1 MLNSYAEYILEYL
14 SDKMLVTT
22 VMFWV
27 AIAIAVTS
35 IVCFILAPIYSKG
48 KHDGVKILAQ
58 IISIIDFVGG
68 IGSMLVFVVV
78 SVLSLLTSA
87 GAFADASLSVQET
100 LLAILLTPI
109 RFGMPIDSFASGD
122 LSAGTVILFYGL
134 YFGVA
139 GLLGIIAFVVSSS
152 ARCKYNGANGKIRGA
167 AVPQGMP
174 QYNPYQPYGQPNIQQ
189 GYPQQYGQNAQQ
201 GYPQQ
206 YQQNVPQGYPQQYQ
220 QNAQQGYPQQYQQNV
235 QQGYPQQYQQNAQYQ
250 STSGETTVLTPEML
264 AHPVAPVP
272 VMNSQPVP
280 GYAEPAPEVAQQ
292 ETPVEPAP
300 EVAQQEMLVDPAPE
314 VAQQETPV
322 EPAPEVAQQE
332 TPVEPV
338 PEVAQ
343 QETPVEPAPEVA
355 QQEMSVEPAPEVA
368 QQEMPVEPAPEVA
381 QQEVSVKLAPEV
393 AQQETPVE
401 PVPEVAQQEMSV
413 EPANETTQPGI
424 SAEPEPAGFCV
435 NCGNALSQ
443 GAIFCSN
450 CGYRVNNAPAAFCTG
465 CGAKLPDGA
474 LFCTTCGKK
483 RDM

>member
-1 MLNSYAEYILEYL
+1 MLNSHTEYILEYL

-35 IVCFILAPIYSKG
+35 IVCFVLAPIYSKG
-48 KHDGVKILAQ
+48 KHAGVKILAQ

-68 IGSMLVFVVV
+68 IGSILVFFVV

-87 GAFADASLSVQET
+87 GAFADASFSVQET

-109 RFGMPIDSFASGD
+109 RFGMPLDSFASGD
-122 LSAGTVILFYGL
+122 LSAGMIILFYGL

-139 GLLGIIAFVVSSS
+139 GLLGIIAFVVNSS
-152 ARCKYNGANGKIRGA
+152 ARGKYNGANGKIRGA
-167 AVPQGMP
+167 AVPQGVP

-206 YQQNVPQGYPQQYQ
+206 YQQNVPQGYPQQYR
-220 QNAQQGYPQQYQQNV
+220 QNA

-280 GYAEPAPEVAQQ
+280 GYAESVPEVAQQ
-292 ETPVEPAP
+292 EASAEPVSEFAQQEASAEPAPEAAQQEAFAEPVSEAAQQEAFTEPAPEAAQQEAFAEPVP
-300 EVAQQEMLVDPAPE
+300 EVAQQEAFTEPVSE
-314 VAQQETPV
+314 VAQQETSAEPV
-322 EPAPEVAQQE
+322 PEVARQE
-332 TPVEPV
+332 TSAEPV

-343 QETPVEPAPEVA
+343 QETFTEPTNET
-355 QQEMSVEPAPEVA
+355 
-368 QQEMPVEPAPEVA
+368 
-381 QQEVSVKLAPEV
+381 
-393 AQQETPVE
+393 AQQETPVK
-401 PVPEVAQQEMSV
+401 
-413 EPANETTQPGI
+413 PANETTQPGTP
-424 SAEPEPAGFCV
+424 AEPEPAGFCV

-483 RDM
+483 RNI

>member
-1 MLNSYAEYILEYL
+1 MLNSHTEYILEYL

-35 IVCFILAPIYSKG
+35 IVCFVLAPIYSKG

-68 IGSMLVFVVV
+68 IGSILVFVVV

-87 GAFADASLSVQET
+87 GAFADASFSVQET

-109 RFGMPIDSFASGD
+109 RFGMPLDSFASGD
-122 LSAGTVILFYGL
+122 LSAGMIILFYGL

-152 ARCKYNGANGKIRGA
+152 ARGKYNGANGKIRGA

-174 QYNPYQPYGQPNIQQ
+174 QYNLYQPYGQPNIQQ
-189 GYPQQYGQNAQQ
+189 GYPQQYG
-201 GYPQQ
+201 
-206 YQQNVPQGYPQQYQ
+206 

-272 VMNSQPVP
+272 VMNSQPVL
-280 GYAEPAPEVAQQ
+280 GYAESVPEAAQQEASAEPVSEVAQQEAFTEPVSEAAQQEAFTEPVPEVAQQEASAEPAPEVAQQ
-292 ETPVEPAP
+292 EAFTEPAP
-300 EVAQQEMLVDPAPE
+300 EVAQQEAF
-314 VAQQETPV
+314 T
-322 EPAPEVAQQE
+322 
-332 TPVEPV
+332 EPV

-343 QETPVEPAPEVA
+343 QEAFTEPTNET
-355 QQEMSVEPAPEVA
+355 
-368 QQEMPVEPAPEVA
+368 
-381 QQEVSVKLAPEV
+381 
-393 AQQETPVE
+393 AQQETPVK
-401 PVPEVAQQEMSV
+401 
-413 EPANETTQPGI
+413 PANETTQPGTP
-424 SAEPEPAGFCV
+424 AEPEPAGFCV

-483 RDM
+483 RNI

>member
-1 MLNSYAEYILEYL
+1 MLNSHTEYILEYL

-22 VMFWV
+22 VMFWA

-35 IVCFILAPIYSKG
+35 IVCFVLAPIYSKG
-48 KHDGVKILAQ
+48 KHDGVRILTQ

-68 IGSMLVFVVV
+68 IGSILVFVVV

-87 GAFADASLSVQET
+87 GAFADASFSVQET

-109 RFGMPIDSFASGD
+109 RFGMPLDSFDSGD
-122 LSAGTVILFYGL
+122 LSAGMIILFYGL

-139 GLLGIIAFVVSSS
+139 GLLGIIAFVVNSS
-152 ARCKYNGANGKIRGA
+152 ARGKYNGANGKIRGA
-167 AVPQGMP
+167 AVPQGVP

-189 GYPQQYGQNAQQ
+189 YGQNVPQ

-206 YQQNVPQGYPQQYQ
+206 YQQNVPQGYPQQYR
-220 QNAQQGYPQQYQQNV
+220 
-235 QQGYPQQYQQNAQYQ
+235 QNAQYQ

-264 AHPVAPVP
+264 AHPVASVP

-280 GYAEPAPEVAQQ
+280 GYAESVPEVAQQ
-292 ETPVEPAP
+292 EASAEPVSEFAQQEASAEPAP
-300 EVAQQEMLVDPAPE
+300 EAAQQEASAEPVPE
-314 VAQQETPV
+314 VARQETS
-322 EPAPEVAQQE
+322 A
-332 TPVEPV
+332 EPV

-343 QETPVEPAPEVA
+343 QETFTEPTNET
-355 QQEMSVEPAPEVA
+355 
-368 QQEMPVEPAPEVA
+368 
-381 QQEVSVKLAPEV
+381 
-393 AQQETPVE
+393 AQQETPVK
-401 PVPEVAQQEMSV
+401 
-413 EPANETTQPGI
+413 PANETTQPGTP
-424 SAEPEPAGFCV
+424 AEPEPAGFCV

-483 RDM
+483 RNM

>member
-1 MLNSYAEYILEYL
+1 MLNSHTEYILEYL

-22 VMFWV
+22 VMFWA

-35 IVCFILAPIYSKG
+35 IVCFVLAPIYSKG
-48 KHDGVKILAQ
+48 KHAGVKILAQ

-68 IGSMLVFVVV
+68 IGSILVFFVV

-87 GAFADASLSVQET
+87 GAFADASFSVQET

-109 RFGMPIDSFASGD
+109 RFGMPLDSFASGD
-122 LSAGTVILFYGL
+122 LSAGMIILFYGL

-139 GLLGIIAFVVSSS
+139 GLLGIIAFVVNSS
-152 ARCKYNGANGKIRGA
+152 ARGKYNGANGKIRGA
-167 AVPQGMP
+167 AVPQGVP

-189 GYPQQYGQNAQQ
+189 YGQNVQQ

-206 YQQNVPQGYPQQYQ
+206 YR
-220 QNAQQGYPQQYQQNV
+220 QNA

-280 GYAEPAPEVAQQ
+280 GYAESVPEVAQQ
-292 ETPVEPAP
+292 EAFTEPVPEAAQQEASAEPVSEFAQQEASAEPAP
-300 EVAQQEMLVDPAPE
+300 EAAQQEASAEPVPE
-314 VAQQETPV
+314 VARQETS
-322 EPAPEVAQQE
+322 A
-332 TPVEPV
+332 EPV

-343 QETPVEPAPEVA
+343 QETFTEPTNET
-355 QQEMSVEPAPEVA
+355 
-368 QQEMPVEPAPEVA
+368 
-381 QQEVSVKLAPEV
+381 
-393 AQQETPVE
+393 AQQETPVK
-401 PVPEVAQQEMSV
+401 
-413 EPANETTQPGI
+413 PANETTQPGTP
-424 SAEPEPAGFCV
+424 AEPEPAGFCV

-483 RDM
+483 RNM

>member
-1 MLNSYAEYILEYL
+1 MLNSHTEYILEYL

-35 IVCFILAPIYSKG
+35 IVCFVLAPIYSKG
-48 KHDGVKILAQ
+48 KHAGVKILAQ

-68 IGSMLVFVVV
+68 IGSILVFIVV

-87 GAFADASLSVQET
+87 GAFADASFSVQET

-122 LSAGTVILFYGL
+122 LSAGTIILFYGL

-152 ARCKYNGANGKIRGA
+152 ARGKYNGANGKIRGA
-167 AVPQGMP
+167 AVPQGVP

-189 GYPQQYGQNAQQ
+189 YG
-201 GYPQQ
+201 
-206 YQQNVPQGYPQQYQ
+206 QNVPQGYPQQYQ
-220 QNAQQGYPQQYQQNV
+220 QNAP
-235 QQGYPQQYQQNAQYQ
+235 QGYPQQYQQNAQYQ

-264 AHPVAPVP
+264 AQPVAPVP
-272 VMNSQPVP
+272 VMNSQPVS
-280 GYAEPAPEVAQQ
+280 GYAEPASEVTQQEMSTEPANETAQQETFTEPANETAQQEAFTEPAPEVAQQ
-292 ETPVEPAP
+292 EASAEPVP
-300 EVAQQEMLVDPAPE
+300 EVAQREAS
-314 VAQQETPV
+314 A
-322 EPAPEVAQQE
+322 
-332 TPVEPV
+332 EPV

-343 QETPVEPAPEVA
+343 QEAFTEPTNET
-355 QQEMSVEPAPEVA
+355 A
-368 QQEMPVEPAPEVA
+368 QQEMPV
-381 QQEVSVKLAPEV
+381 K
-393 AQQETPVE
+393 
-401 PVPEVAQQEMSV
+401 
-413 EPANETTQPGI
+413 PANETTQPGTP
-424 SAEPEPAGFCV
+424 SEPEPAGFCV

-483 RDM
+483 RNI

>member
-1 MLNSYAEYILEYL
+1 MLNSHTEYILEYL

-22 VMFWV
+22 VMFWA

-35 IVCFILAPIYSKG
+35 IVCFVLAPIYSKG
-48 KHDGVKILAQ
+48 KHAGVKILAQ

-68 IGSMLVFVVV
+68 IGSILVFFVV

-87 GAFADASLSVQET
+87 GAFADASFSVQET

-109 RFGMPIDSFASGD
+109 RFGMPLDSFASGD
-122 LSAGTVILFYGL
+122 LSAGMIILFYGL

-139 GLLGIIAFVVSSS
+139 GLLGIIAFVVNSS
-152 ARCKYNGANGKIRGA
+152 ARGKYNGANGKIRGA
-167 AVPQGMP
+167 AVPQGVP

-189 GYPQQYGQNAQQ
+189 YGQNVQQ

-206 YQQNVPQGYPQQYQ
+206 YR
-220 QNAQQGYPQQYQQNV
+220 QNA

-280 GYAEPAPEVAQQ
+280 GYAESVPEVAQQ
-292 ETPVEPAP
+292 EAFTEPVP
-300 EVAQQEMLVDPAPE
+300 EVAQQEASAEPVSE
-314 VAQQETPV
+314 FAQQEASA
-322 EPAPEVAQQE
+322 EPAPEAAQQE
-332 TPVEPV
+332 AFAEPVSEAAQQEAFTEPAPEAAQQEAFAEPV

-343 QETPVEPAPEVA
+343 QETFTEPTNET
-355 QQEMSVEPAPEVA
+355 
-368 QQEMPVEPAPEVA
+368 
-381 QQEVSVKLAPEV
+381 
-393 AQQETPVE
+393 AQQETPVK
-401 PVPEVAQQEMSV
+401 
-413 EPANETTQPGI
+413 PANETTQPGTP
-424 SAEPEPAGFCV
+424 AEPEPAGFCV

-483 RDM
+483 RNI

>member
-1 MLNSYAEYILEYL
+1 MLNSHTEYILEYL

-35 IVCFILAPIYSKG
+35 IVCFVLAPIYSKG
-48 KHDGVKILAQ
+48 KHAGVKILAQ

-68 IGSMLVFVVV
+68 IGSILVFVVV

-87 GAFADASLSVQET
+87 GAFADASFSVQET

-109 RFGMPIDSFASGD
+109 RFGMPLDSFASGD
-122 LSAGTVILFYGL
+122 LSAGMIILFYGL

-139 GLLGIIAFVVSSS
+139 GLLGIIAFVVNSS
-152 ARCKYNGANGKIRGA
+152 ARGKYNGANGKIRGA
-167 AVPQGMP
+167 AVPQGVP

-189 GYPQQYGQNAQQ
+189 YGKNVPQ

-206 YQQNVPQGYPQQYQ
+206 YQQNVPQGYPQQYR
-220 QNAQQGYPQQYQQNV
+220 QNA

-280 GYAEPAPEVAQQ
+280 GYAEPVPEVEQQEAFTEPAPEAAQQ
-292 ETPVEPAP
+292 EASAEPAP
-300 EVAQQEMLVDPAPE
+300 EVAQQEAF
-314 VAQQETPV
+314 T

-332 TPVEPV
+332 AFT
-338 PEVAQ
+338 
-343 QETPVEPAPEVA
+343 EPAPEVA
-355 QQEMSVEPAPEVA
+355 QQEASAEPTNETA
-368 QQEMPVEPAPEVA
+368 QQEMPV
-381 QQEVSVKLAPEV
+381 K
-393 AQQETPVE
+393 
-401 PVPEVAQQEMSV
+401 
-413 EPANETTQPGI
+413 PANETTQPGTP
-424 SAEPEPAGFCV
+424 AEPEPAGFCV

-483 RDM
+483 RNM

>member
-1 MLNSYAEYILEYL
+1 MLNSHTEYILEYL

-22 VMFWV
+22 VMFWA

-35 IVCFILAPIYSKG
+35 IVCFFLAPIYSKG

-68 IGSMLVFVVV
+68 IGSILVFVVV

-87 GAFADASLSVQET
+87 GAFADASFSVQET

-109 RFGMPIDSFASGD
+109 RFGMPLDSFASGD
-122 LSAGTVILFYGL
+122 LSAGMIILFYGL

-139 GLLGIIAFVVSSS
+139 GLLGIIAFVVNSS
-152 ARCKYNGANGKIRGA
+152 ARGKYNGANGKIRGA
-167 AVPQGMP
+167 AVPQGVP

-189 GYPQQYGQNAQQ
+189 YGKNVPQ

-206 YQQNVPQGYPQQYQ
+206 YQQNVPQGYPQQYR
-220 QNAQQGYPQQYQQNV
+220 QNA

-280 GYAEPAPEVAQQ
+280 GYAESVPEAAQQEASAEPVSEVAQQ
-292 ETPVEPAP
+292 EASAEPVP
-300 EVAQQEMLVDPAPE
+300 EVV
-314 VAQQETPV
+314 QQETPV
-322 EPAPEVAQQE
+322 
-332 TPVEPV
+332 
-338 PEVAQ
+338 
-343 QETPVEPAPEVA
+343 
-355 QQEMSVEPAPEVA
+355 
-368 QQEMPVEPAPEVA
+368 
-381 QQEVSVKLAPEV
+381 K
-393 AQQETPVE
+393 
-401 PVPEVAQQEMSV
+401 
-413 EPANETTQPGI
+413 PANETTQPGTP
-424 SAEPEPAGFCV
+424 AEPEPAGFCV

-483 RDM
+483 RNM

>member
-1 MLNSYAEYILEYL
+1 MLNSHTEYILEYL

-35 IVCFILAPIYSKG
+35 IVCFVLAPIYSKG
-48 KHDGVKILAQ
+48 KHAGVKILAQ

-68 IGSMLVFVVV
+68 IGSILVFVVV

-87 GAFADASLSVQET
+87 GAFADASFSVQET

-109 RFGMPIDSFASGD
+109 RFGMPLDSFASGD
-122 LSAGTVILFYGL
+122 LSAGMIILFYGL

-139 GLLGIIAFVVSSS
+139 GLLGIIAFVVNSS
-152 ARCKYNGANGKIRGA
+152 ARGKYNGANGKIRGA
-167 AVPQGMP
+167 AVPQGVP

-189 GYPQQYGQNAQQ
+189 YGQNVPQGYPQQYGQNVPQ

-206 YQQNVPQGYPQQYQ
+206 YQQNVPQGYPQQYR
-220 QNAQQGYPQQYQQNV
+220 QNA

-280 GYAEPAPEVAQQ
+280 GYAESVPEVAQQ
-292 ETPVEPAP
+292 EASAEPVP
-300 EVAQQEMLVDPAPE
+300 EVAQQEASVEPVPE
-314 VAQQETPV
+314 VAQQEASAEPV
-322 EPAPEVAQQE
+322 PEVAQQEAFTEPVPEVAKQEASAEPAPEVAQQE
-332 TPVEPV
+332 TSAEPV
-338 PEVAQ
+338 PEVVQ
-343 QETPVEPAPEVA
+343 QETPVK
-355 QQEMSVEPAPEVA
+355 S
-368 QQEMPVEPAPEVA
+368 
-381 QQEVSVKLAPEV
+381 
-393 AQQETPVE
+393 
-401 PVPEVAQQEMSV
+401 
-413 EPANETTQPGI
+413 ANETTQPGTP
-424 SAEPEPAGFCV
+424 SEPEPAGFCV

-483 RDM
+483 RNM

>member
-1 MLNSYAEYILEYL
+1 MLNSHTEYILEYL

-35 IVCFILAPIYSKG
+35 IVCFVLAPIYSKG

-68 IGSMLVFVVV
+68 IGSILVFVVV

-87 GAFADASLSVQET
+87 GAFADASFSVQET

-109 RFGMPIDSFASGD
+109 RFGMPLDSFASGD
-122 LSAGTVILFYGL
+122 LSAGMIILFYGL

-152 ARCKYNGANGKIRGA
+152 ARGKYNGANGKIRGA

-174 QYNPYQPYGQPNIQQ
+174 QYNLYQPYGQPNIQQ
-189 GYPQQYGQNAQQ
+189 GYPQQYG
-201 GYPQQ
+201 
-206 YQQNVPQGYPQQYQ
+206 

-272 VMNSQPVP
+272 VMNSQPVL
-280 GYAEPAPEVAQQ
+280 GYAESVPEAAQQEASAEPVSEVAQQEAFTEPAPEVAQQ
-292 ETPVEPAP
+292 EAFT
-300 EVAQQEMLVDPAPE
+300 
-314 VAQQETPV
+314 
-322 EPAPEVAQQE
+322 
-332 TPVEPV
+332 EPV

-343 QETPVEPAPEVA
+343 QEAFTEPTNET
-355 QQEMSVEPAPEVA
+355 
-368 QQEMPVEPAPEVA
+368 
-381 QQEVSVKLAPEV
+381 
-393 AQQETPVE
+393 AQQETPVK
-401 PVPEVAQQEMSV
+401 
-413 EPANETTQPGI
+413 PANETTQPGTP
-424 SAEPEPAGFCV
+424 AEPEPAGFCV

-483 RDM
+483 RNI

>member
-1 MLNSYAEYILEYL
+1 MLNSHTEYILEYL

-22 VMFWV
+22 VMFWA

-35 IVCFILAPIYSKG
+35 IVCFFLAPIYSKG

-68 IGSMLVFVVV
+68 IGSILVFVVV

-87 GAFADASLSVQET
+87 GAFADASFSVQET

-109 RFGMPIDSFASGD
+109 RFGMPLDSFASGD
-122 LSAGTVILFYGL
+122 LSAGMIILFYGL

-139 GLLGIIAFVVSSS
+139 GLLGIIAFVVNSS
-152 ARCKYNGANGKIRGA
+152 ARGKYNGANGKIRGA
-167 AVPQGMP
+167 AVPQGVP

-189 GYPQQYGQNAQQ
+189 YGKNVPQ

-206 YQQNVPQGYPQQYQ
+206 YQQNVPQGYPQQYR
-220 QNAQQGYPQQYQQNV
+220 QNA

-280 GYAEPAPEVAQQ
+280 GYAESVPEAAQQEASAEPVSEVAQQ
-292 ETPVEPAP
+292 EASAEPAP
-300 EVAQQEMLVDPAPE
+300 EVAQQEAF
-314 VAQQETPV
+314 T

-332 TPVEPV
+332 AFAEPV

-343 QETPVEPAPEVA
+343 QEAFTEPVPEAA
-355 QQEMSVEPAPEVA
+355 QQEAF
-368 QQEMPVEPAPEVA
+368 
-381 QQEVSVKLAPEV
+381 
-393 AQQETPVE
+393 TD
-401 PVPEVAQQEMSV
+401 PVPEVAQQEASAEPV
-413 EPANETTQPGI
+413 PEVVQQETPVKPANETTQPGTP
-424 SAEPEPAGFCV
+424 AEPEPAGFCV

-483 RDM
+483 RNM

>member
-1 MLNSYAEYILEYL
+1 MLNSHTEYILEYL

-35 IVCFILAPIYSKG
+35 IVCFVLAPIYSKG
-48 KHDGVKILAQ
+48 KHAGVKILAQ

-68 IGSMLVFVVV
+68 IGSILVFFVV

-87 GAFADASLSVQET
+87 GAFADASFSVQET

-109 RFGMPIDSFASGD
+109 RFGMPLDSFASGD
-122 LSAGTVILFYGL
+122 LSAGMIILFYGL

-139 GLLGIIAFVVSSS
+139 GLLGIIAFVVNSS
-152 ARCKYNGANGKIRGA
+152 ARGKYNGANGKIRGA
-167 AVPQGMP
+167 AVPQGVP

-206 YQQNVPQGYPQQYQ
+206 YQQNVPQGYPQQYR
-220 QNAQQGYPQQYQQNV
+220 QNA

-280 GYAEPAPEVAQQ
+280 GYAESVPEVAQQ
-292 ETPVEPAP
+292 EASAEPVSEFAQQEASAEPAPEAAQQEAFAEPVSEAAQQEAFTEPAPEAAQQEAFAEPVP
-300 EVAQQEMLVDPAPE
+300 EVAQQEAF
-314 VAQQETPV
+314 T
-322 EPAPEVAQQE
+322 
-332 TPVEPV
+332 EPV

-343 QETPVEPAPEVA
+343 QETFTEPTNET
-355 QQEMSVEPAPEVA
+355 
-368 QQEMPVEPAPEVA
+368 
-381 QQEVSVKLAPEV
+381 
-393 AQQETPVE
+393 AQQETPVK
-401 PVPEVAQQEMSV
+401 
-413 EPANETTQPGI
+413 PANETTQPGTP
-424 SAEPEPAGFCV
+424 AEPEPAGFCV

-483 RDM
+483 RNI

>member
-1 MLNSYAEYILEYL
+1 MLNSHTEYILEYL

-22 VMFWV
+22 VMFWA

-35 IVCFILAPIYSKG
+35 IVCFVLAPIYSKG
-48 KHDGVKILAQ
+48 KHAGVKILAQ

-68 IGSMLVFVVV
+68 IGSILVFFVV

-87 GAFADASLSVQET
+87 GAFADASFSVQET

-109 RFGMPIDSFASGD
+109 RFGMPLDSFASGD
-122 LSAGTVILFYGL
+122 LSAGMIILFYGL

-139 GLLGIIAFVVSSS
+139 GLLGIIAFVVNSS
-152 ARCKYNGANGKIRGA
+152 ARGKYNGANGKIRGA
-167 AVPQGMP
+167 AVPQGVP

-189 GYPQQYGQNAQQ
+189 YGQNVQQ

-206 YQQNVPQGYPQQYQ
+206 YR
-220 QNAQQGYPQQYQQNV
+220 QNA

-280 GYAEPAPEVAQQ
+280 GYAESVPEVAQQ
-292 ETPVEPAP
+292 EAFTEPVSEVAQQEASAEPAPEAAQQEAFTEPAP
-300 EVAQQEMLVDPAPE
+300 EVAQQEAFAEPVSEA
-314 VAQQETPV
+314 AQQEAFTEPV
-322 EPAPEVAQQE
+322 PEAAQQE
-332 TPVEPV
+332 ASAEPV

-343 QETPVEPAPEVA
+343 QEASA
-355 QQEMSVEPAPEVA
+355 
-368 QQEMPVEPAPEVA
+368 
-381 QQEVSVKLAPEV
+381 
-393 AQQETPVE
+393 E
-401 PVPEVAQQEMSV
+401 PVPEVVQQEAPV
-413 EPANETTQPGI
+413 KPANETTQPGTP
-424 SAEPEPAGFCV
+424 SEPEPAGFCV

-483 RDM
+483 RNM